1 MFSSVFV
8 VDGRE
13 VDGVVVLVILG
24 CGGPGPYWDARMSQW
39 LMVRH
44 VGPTAVH
51 RLGYLVPPCH
61 EVCYISVIM

>member
-13 VDGVVVLVILG
+13 VDGVRVVVVVILG

-39 LMVRH
+39 LMMRH
-44 VGPTAVH
+44 VGPTAVQ
-51 RLGYLVPPCH
+51 
-61 EVCYISVIM
+61 